1 MSYDIYLKEKSTGE
15 TIELPVKHVMTGGTY
30 CADYD
35 ELSGVFTVRATTEAW
50 LNVTY
55 NSLSTIMMLLMEMT
69 GFMVRIEKENM

>member
-35 ELSGVFTVRATTEAW
+35 ELAGVFTVRANTEW
-50 LNVTY
+50 MGLLRRLPCQIETL
-55 NSLSTIMMLLMEMT
+55 LSQR
-69 GFMVRIEKENM
+69 VS